1 MMRKLAK
8 WSAVTGLAVAV
19 LVAGGV
25 AGLAQDKL
33 AEIKARQNFMKAQGG
48 DLKTILAFTKGTADQ
63 AAATKAIDDLLARAP
78 KIATLFPA
86 GTSAT
91 DFPGKTAAKPTIWT
105 DWDKVKKIPLAVQNE
120 EEKLKTA
127 IASGDKKAVLGGVA
141 ALNKNGC
148 GACHGSYRLKVS

>member
-1 MMRKLAK
+1 MRNFAK
-8 WSAVTGLAVAV
+8 WSIVAGVAAMV

-33 AEIKARQNFMKAQGG
+33 SEIKARQDFMKAQGG
-48 DLKTILAFTKGTADQ
+48 DLKTILDFTKGTADQ
-63 AAATKAIDDLLARAP
+63 AAAVKAIDDLLARAP

-86 GTSAT
+86 GTSAA
-91 DFPGKTAAKPTIWT
+91 DFPGKTAAKPAIWT
-105 DWDKVKKIPLAVQNE
+105 NWDKVKKIPLAVHSE

-127 IASGDKKAVLGGVA
+127 IAGGDKKAVLGGVA

-148 GACHGSYRLKVS
+148 GECHGPYRLKTS